1 MTAPI
6 SHALQTLE
14 QSCAACR
21 NCGLV
26 EERQRVVVGR
36 GNPEAR
42 LMLIGEAPGAEE
54 DASGLPFVGRSG
66 QLLSGLIAEAGL
78 DEEQDLYICN
88 VIKCRP
94 PGNRKPTAQEM
105 KCRPKLEQRRVNP
118 PLVLLAVPRHCKRCW
133 GSAAA
138 SANAMS
144 NGITRTSAPYRWV
157 IPPVA
162 RFRSRGPRSPRDLT
176 LQDLKEARRRR
187 CGVVVTAVTAMPRL
201 AEIPSDPRP
210 APWPRPRPAVTLP
223 TTRYGTVIHRR
234 QRTVMVGDVPIG
246 SEHPVVVQ
254 SMINGHPR
262 HRRVGGRHSPNSW
275 MPAAKSCG

>member
-26 EERQRVVVGR
+26 EERRRVVVGR

-94 PGNRKPTAQEM
+94 PGNRKPTTQEIDQ
-105 KCRPKLEQRRVNP
+105 CRPWLEQQLTLINP
-118 PLVLLAVPRHCKRCW
+118 PLVLLAGATALQALLGIRSGISKRRGQW
-133 GSAAA
+133 HDQDQRAF
-138 SANAMS
+138 M
-144 NGITRTSAPYRWV
+144 
-157 IPPVA
+157 PVFHPSYLL
-162 RFRSRGPRSPRDLT
+162 RFRSREPGSPQDLT
-176 LQDLKEARRRR
+176 LQDLKEARRRL
-187 CGVVVTAVTAMPRL
+187 CS
-201 AEIPSDPRP
+201 E
-210 APWPRPRPAVTLP
+210 
-223 TTRYGTVIHRR
+223 R
-234 QRTVMVGDVPIG
+234 QSLR
-246 SEHPVVVQ
+246 
-254 SMINGHPR
+254 
-262 HRRVGGRHSPNSW
+262 
-275 MPAAKSCG
+275 